1 MAYVK
6 GSGRPGKRNSYP
18 AGISVQSHD
27 NRQSPEVMYSIYPP
41 DRPTTNV
48 ANSRQQVSDDFS
60 YGISKVPVERQSV
73 SDEMRN
79 SFVTSKNPNVQLI
92 SPSLVTPVR
101 HFSADPTVGQHL
113 MPYGMPAQ
121 FVTPLNPP
129 LQTGFSHPVT
139 SLLYP
144 QVVAS
149 VSHQPDSTRQH
160 VQSPT
165 SCLSADDQ
173 PNATQAQVSSQL
185 RANAPVFI
193 PSQKTIKNIQK
204 RQSSPH
210 FTVDNG
216 MYNEAPITHPELNT
230 KAEMPM
236 IPFTHNSNL
245 TRSQKLE
252 QLLMWIS
259 YNIQTVIAEQDD

>member
-1 MAYVK
+1 MACVK
-6 GSGRPGKRNSYP
+6 GSGRSGKRNSYP
-18 AGISVQSHD
+18 TGISVQSHD

-41 DRPTTNV
+41 DRPTKVT
-48 ANSRQQVSDDFS
+48 NSRQQASDDFS
-60 YGISKVPVERQSV
+60 YGISKVPVERQSL
-73 SDEMRN
+73 SDEMKN

-101 HFSADPTVGQHL
+101 HFGADPTVGQHL

-121 FVTPLNPP
+121 FVTPLSPP

-149 VSHQPDSTRQH
+149 VSHQPDSTRLH
-160 VQSPT
+160 VQRPT
-165 SCLSADDQ
+165 SCLSAGDQ
-173 PNATQAQVSSQL
+173 PNATQAEVSSQL

-204 RQSSPH
+204 RRSSTH

-216 MYNEAPITHPELNT
+216 VFKEAPTSHPELNT
-230 KAEMPM
+230 KSEMLAM
-236 IPFTHNSNL
+236 PFSHNSNL

-259 YNIQTVIAEQDD
+259 YNIQTVIAEQDH